1 MTTKLLANSIG
12 IAGAESLGPR
22 LPGPRPRRWLFFEVE
37 VEGQR
42 NRAAPVRLLDDD
54 REECRH
60 LGEAISCEGSVC
72 RGVDGRGLGWTRA
85 PLRPLRGSGHG
96 HPWSGTA
103 GSRMPSV
110 RRSR

>member
-60 LGEAISCEGSVC
+60 LGEAINCKGSAC
-72 RGVDGRGLGWTRA
+72 RAVDGRGLGWTSASR
-85 PLRPLRGSGHG
+85 RPLRGSGHG
-96 HPWSGTA
+96 HPGPADA
-103 GSRMPSV
+103 GSRMPTV